1 MFRNQLLSLF
11 AAALLLTSCGDSDK
25 PVATDTMPPAT
36 ENASANASG
45 EALVNNPAK
54 PADVKFAREDF
65 EGMGTIE
72 LPAGGDWKR
81 EGNEIYN
88 EKWNATIVIQ
98 SQPQGMAGQEKEFLD
113 SYNDM
118 NVQDAP
124 AWNRG
129 AEKMGTLAG
138 MKAARTEGSFNNGTA
153 MKTRDY
159 IFFGAAKTAIL
170 QMRIAEEN
178 ATQLAPVVDYI
189 AGSFKPL

>member
-1 MFRNQLLSLF
+1 MFSNHLIPLF
-11 AAALLLTSCGDSDK
+11 AAGLLLSSCGDSDK
-25 PVATDTMPPAT
+25 PAPTDNRPAVT
-36 ENASANASG
+36 ENVPVGAAE
-45 EALVNNPAK
+45 EALVTRPAK
-54 PADVKFAREDF
+54 PAEVNFVREDF

-81 EGNEIYN
+81 EGDEITN
-88 EKWNATIVIQ
+88 EKWGAVIVIQ
-98 SQPQGMAGQEKEFLD
+98 SQPQGMAGQEKEYLD
-113 SYNDM
+113 SYNEM

-129 AEKMGTLAG
+129 PEKMGTLAG

-159 IFFGAAKTAIL
+159 IFFATAKTGIL

-178 ATQLAPVVDYI
+178 AAQLAPVADYM
-189 AGSFKPL
+189 AGSFQSL